1 MKKAKDF
8 IGLPIIAI
16 LEGKE
21 VGRVKDIVIDPK
33 NRAIAGLLAE
43 ELAWPRSIKV
53 IALSSVQGIGDDAII
68 IDRQDQMGDLAAAQ
82 ELEHLLKEP
91 IQIANIKVLTA
102 EGKSLGNVS
111 DFLIDLETGKIAIFE
126 VGGAEKSTLISAGQI
141 LTMGKELLIV
151 SEGEKTKA
159 FTQWI
164 GAGAEKKIAANLKRG
179 NSKSHLSAVMPSAE
193 AEPTAVGTRT
203 GPSYPTK
210 AESLEETE
218 AAAPKEKGVRQILE
232 ERQDAFLVGKAVN
245 KAIVADDGATI
256 IREGDTISPEIIQKA
271 KEADKYLALT
281 FAIRRN

>member
-1 MKKAKDF
+1 MKKAKDL
-8 IGLPIIAI
+8 IGLPVIAI

-21 VGRVKDIVIDPK
+21 VGRVKDTVIDPK

-43 ELAWPRSIKV
+43 ELDWPRGIKV
-53 IALSSVQGIGDDAII
+53 IALSSVRGIGDDAII
-68 IDRQDQMGDLAAAQ
+68 IDRQNQMGDLAAAQ

-91 IQIANIKVLTA
+91 IQTANIKVLTA

-126 VGGAEKSTLISAGQI
+126 VGGAEKSTLISAERA

-179 NSKSHLSAVMPSAE
+179 NSKSHLSAVIPSAE
-193 AEPTAVGTRT
+193 AEPTAVETRRVRADPAKT
-203 GPSYPTK
+203 EP
-210 AESLEETE
+210 LQETE
-218 AAAPKEKGVRQILE
+218 AAPKEKGVRQILE
-232 ERQDAFLVGKAVN
+232 ERQDAFLVGKAIN
-245 KAIVADDGATI
+245 KDIVADDGAII